1 MMTSRP
7 VGVRANYAPL
17 DVVTL
22 VTLLIDSVNKW
33 NQQLSS
39 ILLIID
45 FWHSIE
51 KVLGSPLEKGGVSP
65 KKLFALAKQGL
76 KQLSLKMSHEI
87 LNNCKINLSEQKK
100 MVFNTIFVKYNVF
113 IEMFLSFLYIW
124 NSGKYCE
131 QHNNWE

>member
-1 MMTSRP
+1 M
-7 VGVRANYAPL
+7 
-17 DVVTL
+17 
-22 VTLLIDSVNKW
+22 
-33 NQQLSS
+33 
-39 ILLIID
+39 
-45 FWHSIE
+45 
-51 KVLGSPLEKGGVSP
+51 LGSPLEKGGVSP

-87 LNNCKINLSEQKK
+87 LNNCKINLSKQKK

-131 QHNNWE
+131 QHNN